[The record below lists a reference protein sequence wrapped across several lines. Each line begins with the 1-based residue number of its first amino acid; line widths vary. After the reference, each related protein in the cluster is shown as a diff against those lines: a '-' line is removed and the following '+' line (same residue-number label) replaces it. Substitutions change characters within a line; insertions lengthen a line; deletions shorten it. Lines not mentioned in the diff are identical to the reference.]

1 MTREER
7 IAELQEQKK
16 KLEEILLKPNV
27 SGLGISL
34 NYNMAEIRARLRE
47 IEEELVTLQQGGS
60 RGFFQ
65 GIRLF

>member
-1 MTREER
+1 MKREER
-7 IAELQEQKK
+7 IAELQDQKK

-47 IEEELVTLQQGGS
+47 IEEELATLRQDGRGGI
-60 RGFFQ
+60 FQ